1 MIILVLAAFFAWRVW
16 QEAREK
22 VPPLETAICAAV
34 LCFLAIYA
42 RYDNSSVY
50 LRYLLILLL
59 CASLV
64 VLVRGMTRHASAR
77 LPVSASLA
85 AVALMIAMTVASN
98 YVLPSAAAAPNIPSP
113 LKDGTYYVAQGGR
126 NLLLNHHRRS
136 VKATAQRY
144 AIDFTKLSAS
154 GKRSEAWL
162 PGSDPSEYL
171 IFDEPVHSPCDGVI
185 LLKADGF
192 TDLPVGQEDPANPAG
207 NYLAIGCDMGLT
219 IVLAHLRPGIDV
231 GIGQRVR
238 SGEQVGRVGNSGN
251 TTEPHLHVHAVS
263 GMVSNERDALFLGEG
278 VEVLVEDTVMY
289 RGKTL
294 TVGAP

>member
-1 MIILVLAAFFAWRVW
+1 MTILVCAAFIAWLVW

-22 VPPLETAICAAV
+22 VPPLHTSICAV
-34 LCFLAIYA
+34 FVCFLAVYP

-50 LRYLLILLL
+50 LRYLVIFLL

-64 VLVRGMTRHASAR
+64 VLVRGITRHASAR
-77 LPVSASLA
+77 LPISASLA
-85 AVALMIAMTVASN
+85 AVALMIAIAVASN
-98 YVLPSAAAAPNIPSP
+98 YVLPSVAAAPNISSP
-113 LKDGTYYVAQGGR
+113 LRDGTYYVVQGGR

-144 AIDFTKLSAS
+144 AIDFTKLTAS
-154 GKRSEAWL
+154 GRWSEAWL
-162 PGSDPSEYL
+162 PGSDPSKYL

-192 TDLPVGQEDPANPAG
+192 RDLPVGQEDPANPAG

-231 GIGQRVR
+231 GIGERVR
-238 SGEQVGRVGNSGN
+238 LRQPLGRVGNSGS
-251 TTEPHLHVHAVS
+251 TTDPHLHMHAVS
-263 GMVSNERDALFLGEG
+263 GMVSSERDALFLGEG

-294 TVGAP
+294 TAGAP